1 MLRQSAAGFLFL
13 LMAACSS
20 GRPDAVTDGCPS
32 GNTGDICVWEGGV
45 TFERDTVHIAEGAV
59 YVSATLEW
67 SPCAAE
73 QIGHKERIFRID
85 EATGA
90 TSVAKL
96 PAGATPIQSTPDVP
110 VEITLDSGVIASIE
124 ARSSDSVLASELGI
138 GELRKPAGQAVAITL
153 PAVCEDL

>member
-13 LMAACSS
+13 LTAACSS
-20 GRPDAVTDGCPS
+20 SQPDTVTDGCPS
-32 GNTGDICVWEGGV
+32 GNTGAICDWEGPV
-45 TFERDTVHIAEGAV
+45 TFERDAVHVAESAV

-67 SPCAAE
+67 SPCTAE
-73 QIGHKERIFRID
+73 EKGHKERIFRVD
-85 EATGA
+85 EATGT
-90 TSVAKL
+90 TSVAEL

-124 ARSSDSVLASELGI
+124 ARSSDSVTASELGI